1 MSSSSNTTPNKTPV
15 PSRSPSPPASLD
27 DIETYRRLFRRR
39 RPPISKPPVPCL
51 CCAIKGMHCVY
62 YKGEVR
68 CQRCERNGQE
78 ICIYQRQDLTRPEE
92 PMTQEQMEQ
101 LEEERRNAP
110 PPRHL
115 WLPHPLPPQPEPM
128 QCMVFSRDPELS
140 RDRRRLLGI
149 ATQMLQDAEG
159 QAYVQGV
166 PLSRAQAG
174 GFALPSW
181 HGNDC
186 PENMENPSYRV
197 RTHAHY
203 FERLG
208 EESRAAAA
216 QRSRRLGMERRRVR
230 EEKADC
236 ERLKR
241 EREREE
247 AEAEAEMEAEAEGSE
262 QRD

>member
-1 MSSSSNTTPNKTPV
+1 MSSSNTTPDRTPV

-27 DIETYRRLFRRR
+27 DIETYRPLFRRR

-62 YKGEVR
+62 YKGEVQ
-68 CQRCERNGQE
+68 CQRCERNGE
-78 ICIYQRQDLTRPEE
+78 EYCLYQRQDLTKPEE
-92 PMTQEQMEQ
+92 PLTHEQIEQ
-101 LEEERRNAP
+101 LEEERKNAP

-115 WLPHPLPPQPEPM
+115 WLPHPLPPQPEPL
-128 QCMVFSRDPELS
+128 QCIVYSRDPKLS
-140 RDRRRLLGI
+140 RDRKRLLEM

-159 QAYVQGV
+159 PTYVQGT
-166 PLSRAQAG
+166 PLSHAQAR
-174 GFALPSW
+174 GFALPAW
-181 HGNDC
+181 HGNDADENKED
-186 PENMENPSYRV
+186 PEYRV
-197 RTHAHY
+197 LTHAHF

-208 EESRAAAA
+208 EESKAAAA
-216 QRSRRLGMERRRVR
+216 QRSRRLGLERRRAR

-241 EREREE
+241 EMEREE
-247 AEAEAEMEAEAEGSE
+247 AEADADTEGFE